1 MVSCESGSASALDWK
16 AFQSCRLTISF
27 NEFQCQRARRSRR
40 PVISFSS
47 SYFHSSSHGAAVF
60 NPRPQV
66 RYIAIAGQAPC
77 VVIDDVLLDP
87 RALVA
92 HAAAAQER
100 FAVDPANYY
109 PGPELDL
116 GQEMAFRLDDFF
128 IQHVR
133 RALGAQRTISV
144 AARLALATLPAAALH
159 PLQRLC
165 HRDCADLAPGVGA
178 AAAVVYLFED
188 ARMGGT
194 SFYRPTQ
201 GPEHTA
207 RLLREAHAGK
217 PRDADGSAYLTASNT
232 HFEQICSIPA
242 RFNRAIFYDGEIFHA
257 AQIEAP
263 ALLHPAPERG
273 RLTMNGFFRFRKRSA

>member
-1 MVSCESGSASALDWK
+1 
-16 AFQSCRLTISF
+16 
-27 NEFQCQRARRSRR
+27 
-40 PVISFSS
+40 
-47 SYFHSSSHGAAVF
+47 VF
-60 NPRPQV
+60 NPRPTV
-66 RYIAIAGQAPC
+66 RYVPIAGHAPC
-77 VVIDDVLLDP
+77 VVVDDFLLDP

-92 HAAAAQER
+92 QAIAAQAD

-116 GQEMAFRLDDFF
+116 GRETALRLDEFF

-144 AARLALATLPAAALH
+144 AARLALATLPAADLH

-165 HRDCADLAPGVGA
+165 HRDCTGLAPGVGA

-188 ARMGGT
+188 ARLGGT

-201 GPEHTA
+201 GLEHTA
-207 RLLREAHAGK
+207 RVLREAHAGIAS
-217 PRDADGSAYLTASNT
+217 DAHAPGYLTASNAD
-232 HFEQICSIPA
+232 FEQLCTVPA
-242 RFNRAIFYDGEIFHA
+242 QFNRAIFYDGEIFHA
-257 AQIEAP
+257 AQIDNP
-263 ALLHPAPERG
+263 ALLDADPARG

>member
-1 MVSCESGSASALDWK
+1 
-16 AFQSCRLTISF
+16 
-27 NEFQCQRARRSRR
+27 
-40 PVISFSS
+40 
-47 SYFHSSSHGAAVF
+47 VF
-60 NPRPQV
+60 NPRPLI
-66 RYIAIAGQAPC
+66 RYVAIPGHAPC
-77 VVIDDVLLDP
+77 VLVDDFLLDP
-87 RALVA
+87 HALVA
-92 HAAAAQER
+92 EAAAARAR

-116 GQEMAFRLDDFF
+116 GREVALRLDEFF

-144 AARLALATLPAAALH
+144 AARLALATLAPHQLH

-165 HRDCADLAPGVGA
+165 HRDCVDLAPGTGA

-194 SFYRPTQ
+194 SFYKPTRDAAA
-201 GPEHTA
+201 TA
-207 RLLREAHAGK
+207 RVLRQAHAGV
-217 PRDADGSAYLTASNT
+217 ADSAHAAAYLSASNAD
-232 HFEQICSIPA
+232 FEQLCTIAA

-257 AQIEAP
+257 AQIEQA
-263 ALLHPAPERG
+263 ALLDPDPARG

>member
-1 MVSCESGSASALDWK
+1 M
-16 AFQSCRLTISF
+16 
-27 NEFQCQRARRSRR
+27 
-40 PVISFSS
+40 
-47 SYFHSSSHGAAVF
+47 F

-66 RYIAIAGQAPC
+66 RFIAIAGQAPC
-77 VVIDDVLLDP
+77 VVVDDFLLDP

-92 HAAAAQER
+92 QAVAAQAR
-100 FAVDPANYY
+100 FAVDPDNYY

-116 GQEMAFRLDDFF
+116 GQETAFRLDEFF

-144 AARLALATLPAAALH
+144 AARLALATLPPDRLH

-178 AAAVVYLFED
+178 AAAVVYLFDD

-201 GPEHTA
+201 APEDTA
-207 RLLREAHAGK
+207 RLLCAAHAGS
-217 PRDADGSAYLTASNT
+217 PADGGGAGYLTASNA
-232 HFEQICSIPA
+232 HFEQIGTIAA

-263 ALLHPAPERG
+263 ALLHSDPARG